1 MKKAIPIS
9 ELKPITETEITVLR
23 AIAINL
29 GGKKKGF
36 VPYNQIAKANN
47 LDRDDVARA
56 VKKMAKNR
64 ILKIEDG
71 KLEILHVVS
80 V

>member
-1 MKKAIPIS
+1 MKKAILIS
-9 ELKPITETEITVLR
+9 ELKPITQIEIDVLR
-23 AIAINL
+23 TIALNL
-29 GGKKKGF
+29 GGKNKGF

-47 LDRDDVARA
+47 LDRDVVARA
-56 VKKMAKNR
+56 VKKMEKNR

-80 V
+80 I